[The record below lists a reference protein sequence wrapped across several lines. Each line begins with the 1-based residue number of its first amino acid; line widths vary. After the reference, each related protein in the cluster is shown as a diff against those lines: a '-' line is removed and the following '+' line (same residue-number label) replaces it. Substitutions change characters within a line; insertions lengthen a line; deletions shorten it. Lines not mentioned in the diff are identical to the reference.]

1 MQRDTFIS
9 ALEGV
14 EIRESGAGQDYVTM
28 RGHAAVFNRDSHDLG
43 GFTEQIAPGAFRDVL
58 TGSPDVHLVSEHDMG
73 KVLARTRNGSLELRE
88 DPYGLHVWARINT
101 GTSYGR
107 DEVVKLR
114 DGLTDGM
121 SFAFTVNPDDEEWRT
136 REDGVVERTIRKVS
150 GLYDVSVV
158 AQGAYPAAHAELVAR
173 AFQRAVEEGRAEP
186 AGHVIVAQSAG
197 EESAAPSEGSE
208 STTTETDRARLTVL
222 RARLAVAQSKSL

>member
-1 MQRDTFIS
+1 M
-9 ALEGV
+9 
-14 EIRESGAGQDYVTM
+14 
-28 RGHAAVFNRDSHDLG
+28 
-43 GFTEQIAPGAFRDVL
+43 
-58 TGSPDVHLVSEHDMG
+58 
-73 KVLARTRNGSLELRE
+73 
-88 DPYGLHVWARINT
+88 GLHVWARINT

-121 SFAFTVNPDDEEWRT
+121 SFAFTVNPDGESWAT
-136 REDGVVERTIRKVS
+136 REDGTVERTIQRVS

-173 AFQRAVEEGRAEP
+173 AYQRAVEEGRAS
-186 AGHVIVAQSAG
+186 AGHVNVAEITPG

-208 STTTETDRARLTVL
+208 STTTETDRAHRITVM